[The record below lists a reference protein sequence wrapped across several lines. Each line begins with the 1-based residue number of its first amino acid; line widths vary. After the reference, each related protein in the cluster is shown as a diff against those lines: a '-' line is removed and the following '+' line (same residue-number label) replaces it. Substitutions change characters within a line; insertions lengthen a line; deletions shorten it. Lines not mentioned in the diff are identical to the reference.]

1 MDKISIIVPCYNEEA
16 AIPLFYREFSKVM
29 NKMKQ
34 VKFELLFINDG
45 SIDNTLK
52 EIKKLAKPNKEIK
65 YISFSRNFGKEAAI
79 YAGLEHSTG
88 DYVTLLDVDLQD
100 PPEFIEEMYRIIKEE
115 DIDCVGLKTD
125 EHKEYG
131 IFRRFFTSC
140 YYKLVSKLSKTEMV
154 PGARDFRLM
163 TRQMADAVL
172 ELKEYNRYSKGIFS
186 FVGFETKWI
195 TYKVPKRVAGSS
207 KWSLFKLFVY
217 AIDAIVGFST
227 VPLTISTI
235 VGVLFCFISIVAI
248 IIIIIKT
255 LIFGDPVD
263 GWPSLV
269 CIMFFL
275 SGIQLFCTG
284 ISGAYLSKTYT
295 EVKRRPIYIVKETN
309 YK

>member
-16 AIPLFYREFSKVM
+16 AIPLFYREISKIM

-52 EIKKLAKPNKEIK
+52 EIKTLANSKKEIK

-100 PPEFIEEMYRIIKEE
+100 PPEFIEEMYRIIKGE

-295 EVKRRPIYIVKETN
+295 EVKRRPIYIIKETN

>member
-1 MDKISIIVPCYNEEA
+1 
-16 AIPLFYREFSKVM
+16 M

-45 SIDNTLK
+45 SNDNTLK
-52 EIKKLAKPNKEIK
+52 EIKTLANSKKEIK

-100 PPEFIEEMYRIIKEE
+100 PPEFIEEMYRIIKGE

-295 EVKRRPIYIVKETN
+295 EVKRRPIYIIKETN